1 MNKTPLQNEKKTALE
16 QTQSHFATHSIARLI
31 AFFTRR
37 GARLLTGARSLW
49 IG

>member
-31 AFFTRR
+31 AFLHGVERVC
-37 GARLLTGARSLW
+37 
-49 IG
+49 